1 MRLDSIILCNY
12 NIHYPN
18 NDERTTVLYG
28 ISMNLL
34 TIKNF
39 SKAYTDKILF
49 DGADFSVNTGEK
61 IGVIGVN
68 GTGKSTLLKI
78 VAGIDECD
86 SGQLS
91 KGNNVVI
98 RYLPQTPDF
107 VDEMSIYDYVITAN
121 VDEENQWS
129 IEGEAKSFLH
139 RLGFDDTSLMVNTLS
154 GGQRKKVALAAALL
168 SSCDILV
175 LDEPTNHLD
184 NDMTEYLEDY
194 LNSYKGALVMVT
206 HDRYFLDK
214 VCNRIVE
221 IDKGKTYSYN
231 SNYEGFLMLKSER
244 ENIALATQSKHQNI
258 LRKEIAWMQRGARA
272 RSTKQKA
279 HIQRYEKLASE
290 ELIKETQSVTM
301 SSIASRLG
309 NKTIELSHIYKTW
322 SGKQAPVIKDFSY
335 NFLRTDRI
343 GVVGPNGCGKTTL
356 MKLITGVTKPDS
368 GSIEIG
374 DTVRI
379 GYFSQENE
387 ALDPDMK
394 VLDYVKETAE
404 YIQTTEGLMSAST
417 MCERFL
423 FDGTLQHQRI
433 EKLSGGEKRRLYLLK
448 VLVSSPNI
456 LILDEPT
463 NDLDISTLCI
473 LEDYLDSFQGILIVV
488 SHDRYFLD
496 RVVRK
501 LLVFDGQG
509 SISQFEGGYTDYYLT
524 HGSFANSA
532 ATPQSSPANVTSSS
546 VAAEPSSKKKPQ
558 SQPVKKKFSFNEQRE
573 YDTIEDDIAAKED
586 AISQIETDIN
596 NSVSD
601 FVKLNELTQK
611 KEQLES
617 ELDHLL
623 ERYVYL
629 TELAESFEK

>member
-1 MRLDSIILCNY
+1 
-12 NIHYPN
+12 
-18 NDERTTVLYG
+18 
-28 ISMNLL
+28 MNLL

-39 SKAYTDKILF
+39 SKSYTDKILF
-49 DGADFSVNTGEK
+49 DNADFSINSKEK
-61 IGVIGVN
+61 IGIIGVN

-78 VAGIDECD
+78 IAGIDTCD

-107 VDEMSIYDYVITAN
+107 TEAVSIYDYVITAN
-121 VDEENQWS
+121 SNEENQWS
-129 IEGEAKSFLH
+129 IEGDAKAFLH

-184 NDMTEYLEDY
+184 NDMTEYLEEY
-194 LNSYKGALVMVT
+194 LNNYKGALVMVT

-231 SNYEGFLMLKSER
+231 ANYEGYLMLKAER
-244 ENIALATQSKHQNI
+244 ENIALATQNKHQNI

-309 NKTIELSHIYKTW
+309 NKTIEINNISKTW
-322 SGKQAPVIKDFSY
+322 PGRENPIIQDFSY

-356 MKLITGVTKPDS
+356 MKLITGNIKPDK
-368 GSIEIG
+368 GYIDIG
-374 DTVRI
+374 ETVRI

-387 ALDPDMK
+387 SLDPNMK

-448 VLVSSPNI
+448 VLVSSPNV

-496 RVVRK
+496 RVIRK
-501 LLVFDGQG
+501 LLVFDGRG
-509 SISQFEGGYTDYYLT
+509 GISQFEGGYTDYYIA

-532 ATPQSSPANVTSSS
+532 ATGPSSDDTK
-546 VAAEPSSKKKPQ
+546 VAEITVSDPDTGSAGQSKKKNRE
-558 SQPVKKKFSFNEQRE
+558 SSVKKKFSFNEQRE
-573 YDTIEDDIAAKED
+573 YDTIEDDIAAKE
-586 AISQIETDIN
+586 AEIAKTEEDIN
-596 NSVSD
+596 HSVSD
-601 FVKLNELTQK
+601 FVRLNELTEK
-611 KEQLES
+611 KVKLE
-617 ELDHLL
+617 EDLDHLL
-623 ERYVYL
+623 DRYVYL
-629 TELAESFEK
+629 TELAESFTK

>member
-1 MRLDSIILCNY
+1 
-12 NIHYPN
+12 
-18 NDERTTVLYG
+18 
-28 ISMNLL
+28 MNLL
-34 TIKNF
+34 TIKNL
-39 SKAYTDKILF
+39 SKAYTDKVLF
-49 DGADFSVNTGEK
+49 DGADFSVNSGEK

-78 VAGIDECD
+78 ISGLDEAD
-86 SGQLS
+86 SGEVT
-91 KGNNVVI
+91 KGRDVVV

-107 VDEMSIYDYVITAN
+107 DRHVSIYDYVIAAN
-121 VDEENQWS
+121 ETENNKWS
-129 IEGEAKSFLH
+129 IEGDAKAFLH
-139 RLGFDDTSLMVNTLS
+139 KLGFDDVSLTTDTLS
-154 GGQRKKVALAAALL
+154 GGQKKKVALAAALL
-168 SSCDILV
+168 SDCDILV

-194 LNSYKGALVMVT
+194 LHSYKGALVMVT

-231 SNYEGFLMLKSER
+231 ANYEGYLMLKAER
-244 ENIALATQSKHQNI
+244 ENMALATQSKHQNI
-258 LRKEIAWMQRGARA
+258 LRKELAWMQRGARA

-301 SSIASRLG
+301 SSIPSRLG
-309 NKTIELSHIYKTW
+309 NKTIELYNIEKTW
-322 SGKQAPVIKDFSY
+322 SGRTAPVILDFSY
-335 NFLRTDRI
+335 NFLRTDRV
-343 GVVGPNGCGKTTL
+343 GVVGPNGCGKSTL
-356 MKLITGVTKPDS
+356 MKLITGVTKPD
-368 GSIEIG
+368 GGHIEVG
-374 DTVRI
+374 ETVRI

-387 ALDPDMK
+387 ALDPNMK
-394 VLDYVKETAE
+394 VIDYVKETAE
-404 YIQTTEGLMSAST
+404 YINTTEGLMSAST

-448 VLVSSPNI
+448 VLVSSPNV

-496 RVVRK
+496 RVTRK
-501 LLVFDGQG
+501 LLVFDGAG
-509 SISQFEGGYTDYYLT
+509 HISQFEGGYTDYYVT

-532 ATPQSSPANVTSSS
+532 SDGYDTGRSSGDKATAPGPADNK
-546 VAAEPSSKKKPQ
+546 PSGADGAGTPGTPAKHNSHETKKRLSYK
-558 SQPVKKKFSFNEQRE
+558 EQRE
-573 YDTIEDDIAAKED
+573 YDTIEDDIAAVES
-586 AISQIETDIN
+586 AIAQVDDEIAA
-596 NSVSD
+596 SVSD
-601 FVKLNELTQK
+601 FMKLNELIK
-611 KEQLES
+611 KKD
-617 ELDHLL
+617 ELDEKLDYLL

-629 TELAESFEK
+629 TELAESLN

>member
-12 NIHYPN
+12 NIHYQN
-18 NDERTTVLYG
+18 NNERTTVLYG

-322 SGKQAPVIKDFSY
+322 PGKQTPVIKDFSY

-532 ATPQSSPANVTSSS
+532 ATPQSSPANVTSGS

>member
-1 MRLDSIILCNY
+1 
-12 NIHYPN
+12 
-18 NDERTTVLYG
+18 
-28 ISMNLL
+28 MNLL
-34 TIKNF
+34 TIKGF

-49 DGADFSVNTGEK
+49 DDADFSVNSGEK

-78 VAGIDECD
+78 IAGIDECD

-98 RYLPQTPDF
+98 KYLPQTPDF
-107 VDEMSIYDYVITAN
+107 AEKVSIYDYVITAN
-121 VDEENQWS
+121 VDEENKWS
-129 IEGEAKSFLH
+129 IEGDAKAFLH
-139 RLGFDDTSLMVNTLS
+139 RLGFDDTSLMVSTLS

-168 SSCDILV
+168 SRCDILV

-184 NDMTEYLEDY
+184 NDMTEGY
-194 LNSYKGALVMVT
+194 
-206 HDRYFLDK
+206 
-214 VCNRIVE
+214 
-221 IDKGKTYSYN
+221 
-231 SNYEGFLMLKSER
+231 LMLKAER
-244 ENIALATQSKHQNI
+244 ENIALATQNKHQNI

-309 NKTIELSHIYKTW
+309 KLSHIAKTW
-322 SGKQAPVIKDFSY
+322 PGRPSPVITDFSY

-368 GSIEIG
+368 GTIEIG

-387 ALDPDMK
+387 ALDPNMK

-448 VLVSSPNI
+448 VLVSSPNV

-496 RVVRK
+496 RVIRK
-501 LLVFDGQG
+501 LLVFDGCG
-509 SISQFEGGYTDYYLT
+509 GISQFEGGYTDYYLT

-532 ATPQSSPANVTSSS
+532 SAGANTQTKPERVSTADKEPAQ
-546 VAAEPSSKKKPQ
+546 KKKTQNP
-558 SQPVKKKFSFNEQRE
+558 SVKKKFSFNEQRE
-573 YDTIEDDIAAKED
+573 YDTIEDTIARKE
-586 AISQIETDIN
+586 AEIEQTETDIN

-617 ELDHLL
+617 ELDQLL

-629 TELAESFEK
+629 TELAESFEKN

>member
-1 MRLDSIILCNY
+1 
-12 NIHYPN
+12 
-18 NDERTTVLYG
+18 
-28 ISMNLL
+28 MNLL

-49 DGADFSVNTGEK
+49 DGADFSVNTGDK

-78 VAGIDECD
+78 IAGIDECD

-107 VDEMSIYDYVITAN
+107 TDEMSIYDYVITAN

-129 IEGEAKSFLH
+129 IEGDAKAFLH

-184 NDMTEYLEDY
+184 NDMTEYLEEY
-194 LNSYKGALVMVT
+194 LNNYKGALVMVT

-221 IDKGKTYSYN
+221 IDKGRTYSYN
-231 SNYEGFLMLKSER
+231 SNYEGFLMLKAER
-244 ENIALATQSKHQNI
+244 ENIALATQNKHQNI

-301 SSIASRLG
+301 SSITSRLG
-309 NKTIELSHIYKTW
+309 NKTIELSHICKTW
-322 SGKQAPVIKDFSY
+322 PGKSAPVIEDFSY

-404 YIQTTEGLMSAST
+404 YIQTTDGLMSAST

-524 HGSFANSA
+524 HDSFANSA
-532 ATPQSSPANVTSSS
+532 AVPQTSPVRTSSGS
-546 VAAEPSSKKKPQ
+546 TEAEPAPKKKPQ
-558 SQPVKKKFSFNEQRE
+558 SSPVKKKFSFNEQRE
-573 YDTIEDDIAAKED
+573 YDTIEDDIAEKED
-586 AISQIETDIN
+586 AISQLETDIN

-611 KEQLES
+611 KEKLEA